1 MKVKSIWNRLYSIG
15 QDYNMMTS
23 FRTFKF
29 FHSCLN
35 VFGFQ
40 GLVCCFN
47 QNVPGTSLNEFNE
60 HHMRCHGYLH
70 IIAHWRLSFL
80 WAPRKSMWRSKLST
94 ESCIFNNTKGEFIK
108 CFEDEQKNQRP
119 AFSRNIC
126 FEFFAGQ
133 HNFYC
138 AHVWRAPHAN
148 WSLDFHRD
156 YIISLFVFT
165 LPCHTHAHDKLVI
178 MHTTTSTHANHPNQV
193 IKTTS

>member
-1 MKVKSIWNRLYSIG
+1 MIWWHHSVPLSW
-15 QDYNMMTS
+15 
-23 FRTFKF
+23 

-40 GLVCCFN
+40 GLICCFN